1 MPYVLLIFGKININI
16 HTVQYAKT
24 RIFISKFRSFF
35 YENLRIFLC
44 VFRKITAVG
53 NRSARLHSCDMV
65 MIVEIWCKVLLC
77 ALRLLSLIDR
87 KFASC
92 DVQSRKM
99 MVLVFYHF
107 T

>member
-1 MPYVLLIFGKININI
+1 MPYVLLIFGKITINI

-35 YENLRIFLC
+35 CENLRIFLR

-65 MIVEIWCKVLLC
+65 IIVEI
-77 ALRLLSLIDR
+77 
-87 KFASC
+87 
-92 DVQSRKM
+92 
-99 MVLVFYHF
+99 
-107 T
+107 

>member
-1 MPYVLLIFGKININI
+1 MPYVLLFFGKITTNK

-65 MIVEIWCKVLLC
+65 MIVEMWRKA
-77 ALRLLSLIDR
+77 ALMY
-87 KFASC
+87 FTPF
-92 DVQSRKM
+92 
-99 MVLVFYHF
+99 VFD
-107 T
+107 